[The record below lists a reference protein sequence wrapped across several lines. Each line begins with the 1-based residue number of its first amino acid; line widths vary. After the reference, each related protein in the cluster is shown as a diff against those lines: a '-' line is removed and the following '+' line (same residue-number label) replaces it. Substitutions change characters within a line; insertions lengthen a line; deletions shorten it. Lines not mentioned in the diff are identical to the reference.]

1 MEIDLTWM
9 AIWTLKKIGL
19 AKNIRVAKV
28 KRSQSATSIDSAFE
42 GEIIKQA
49 A

>member
-9 AIWTLKKIGL
+9 AIWTLKKMGL

-28 KRSQSATSIDSAFE
+28 KRSTNATSIDSAFE
-42 GEIIKQA
+42 GEMVKQA